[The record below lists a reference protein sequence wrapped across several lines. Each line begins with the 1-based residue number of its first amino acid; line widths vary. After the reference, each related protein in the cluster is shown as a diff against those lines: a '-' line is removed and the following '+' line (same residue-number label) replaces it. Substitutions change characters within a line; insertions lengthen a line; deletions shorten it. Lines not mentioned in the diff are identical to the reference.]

1 MNSKEKWIGIKK
13 YTLSRVL
20 REVSEARPGDFKDAY
35 ELMQSGIAGY
45 VLSEKKSEE
54 AETDFEARQAN
65 AEMRNNLRMISAG
78 VYSLALRSEKF
89 CKVKLEELT
98 EYNLKN
104 EKSLLFFVDELL
116 EDSEFNRLV
125 DRAYSKVSYLLLAR

>member
-1 MNSKEKWIGIKK
+1 MNSKEKWVGLKK

-20 REVSEARPGDFKDAY
+20 REISEAQPGDFKDSF

-45 VLSEKKSEE
+45 RLSHSKSVN
-54 AETDFEARQAN
+54 AESDFEWRQAN
-65 AEMRNNLRMISAG
+65 AEMNNNFRMIRAG
-78 VYSLALRSEKF
+78 VHSLALRSEKF
-89 CKVKLEELT
+89 CKVKLEDLT

-104 EKSLLFFVDELL
+104 EKSLLIFVDELL

-125 DRAYSKVSYLLLAR
+125 DRAYDKVSYLLLAR